1 MEKISEAE
9 ALALEE
15 KAEHRYA
22 NNNGVKIHYAL
33 YGTGPLVVF
42 LHGFPDYWL
51 TWRHQM
57 LVLSKFFRS
66 AALDMRGYNLSD
78 KPKGVENY
86 NINRLVGDAAA
97 VVADQGERSA
107 IIVGHDWGG
116 ATAWNIAMRRPELVE
131 KLAILNMPHPY
142 SLARELASN
151 PEQVKYSQYAR
162 NFMDPEFYKH
172 ISLVRL
178 GNWVRDPAAK
188 AKHLDA
194 MKRSDPQA
202 MLHYYQAN
210 YPREPYRVWESE
222 PVHVKMPTL
231 LIHGLKDKALASTG
245 LNGLWNWVD
254 ADLTITTIPGADH
267 FVQQDAADLV
277 SRTLLA
283 WLKR

>member
-1 MEKISEAE
+1 MEKISEAD
-9 ALALEE
+9 ALALED

-33 YGTGPLVVF
+33 YGSGPLVVF

-57 LVLSKFFRS
+57 LALAKSFRS
-66 AALDMRGYNLSD
+66 AALDMRGYNRSD

-86 NINRLVGDAAA
+86 NINRLVDDAAA
-97 VVADQGERSA
+97 VIAAEGEKSA
-107 IIVGHDWGG
+107 VIVGHDWGG

-142 SLARELASN
+142 SLARELATN

-162 NFMDPEFYKH
+162 NFMDPEFYKQ
-172 ISLVRL
+172 ISLERL

-188 AKHLDA
+188 AKHLEA
-194 MKRSDPQA
+194 MQRSDPQA

-210 YPREPYRVWESE
+210 YPREPYRAWNSE
-222 PVHVKMPTL
+222 PAHVKMPTL
-231 LIHGLKDKALASTG
+231 LIHGLKDKALAATG

>member
-9 ALALEE
+9 ALALDE

-33 YGTGPLVVF
+33 YGSGPLVVF

-57 LVLSKFFRS
+57 LALAKSFRS

-86 NINRLVGDAAA
+86 NINRLVDDAAA
-97 VVADQGERSA
+97 VIADQGEKSA

-142 SLARELASN
+142 SLARELATN
-151 PEQVKYSQYAR
+151 PDQVKYSQYAR
-162 NFMDPEFYKH
+162 NFMDPEFYKQ
-172 ISLVRL
+172 ISLERL
-178 GNWVRDPAAK
+178 GNWVSGAAAK
-188 AKHLDA
+188 AKHLEA

-210 YPREPYRVWESE
+210 YPREPYRVWDSE
-222 PVHVKMPTL
+222 PAHVKMPTL

>member
-33 YGTGPLVVF
+33 YGTGSLVVF

-57 LVLSKFFRS
+57 LALSKSFRS
-66 AALDMRGYNLSD
+66 AALDMRGYNQSD

-86 NINRLVGDAAA
+86 NINRLVDDAAA
-97 VVADQGERSA
+97 VIAAEGEKSA
-107 IIVGHDWGG
+107 VIVGHDWGG

-142 SLARELASN
+142 SLARELATN
-151 PEQVKYSQYAR
+151 PDQVKYSQYAR
-162 NFMDPEFYKH
+162 NFMDPEFYKQ
-172 ISLVRL
+172 ISPERL

-188 AKHLDA
+188 AKHLEA

-231 LIHGLKDKALASTG
+231 LIHGLKDKALAATG

>member
-9 ALALEE
+9 ALALED
-15 KAEHRYA
+15 KAEHRHA
-22 NNNGVKIHYAL
+22 DNNGVKIHYAL
-33 YGTGPLVVF
+33 YGSGPLVVF

-57 LVLSKFFRS
+57 LALAKSFRS
-66 AALDMRGYNLSD
+66 AALDMRGYNQSD

-86 NINRLVGDAAA
+86 NINRLVDDAAA
-97 VVADQGERSA
+97 VIAAEGEKRA
-107 IIVGHDWGG
+107 IVVGHDWGG
-116 ATAWNIAMRRPELVE
+116 ATAWNIAMRRPKLVE

-142 SLARELASN
+142 SLARELATN
-151 PEQVKYSQYAR
+151 AEQVKYSQYAR
-162 NFMDPEFYKH
+162 NFMDPEFYKQ
-172 ISLVRL
+172 ISLERL

-188 AKHLDA
+188 AKHLEA
-194 MKRSDPQA
+194 MKRSDPQT

-210 YPREPYRVWESE
+210 YPREPYRVWNSE
-222 PVHVKMPTL
+222 PVHVKVPTL

-245 LNGLWNWVD
+245 LNALWNWVD

-267 FVQQDAADLV
+267 FVQQDAANLV

-283 WLKR
+283 WLMR

>member
-1 MEKISEAE
+1 MQKISEADS
-9 ALALEE
+9 LALED

-33 YGTGPLVVF
+33 YGSGPLVVF

-57 LVLSKFFRS
+57 LALAKSFRA

-86 NINRLVGDAAA
+86 NINRLVDDAA
-97 VVADQGERSA
+97 VVIADQGEKSA
-107 IIVGHDWGG
+107 VVVGHDWGG
-116 ATAWNIAMRRPELVE
+116 ATAWNIAMRRPELVGR
-131 KLAILNMPHPY
+131 LAILNMPHPY
-142 SLARELASN
+142 SLARELATN

-162 NFMDPEFYKH
+162 NFMDPEFYKQ
-172 ISLVRL
+172 ISLERL

-188 AKHLDA
+188 AKHLEA
-194 MKRSDPQA
+194 MQRSDPQA

-210 YPREPYRVWESE
+210 YPREPYRVWNSE

-231 LIHGLKDKALASTG
+231 LIHGLKDKALAATG

>member
-1 MEKISEAE
+1 MSEAQ
-9 ALALEE
+9 ALALED

-33 YGTGPLVVF
+33 YGSGPLVVF

-57 LVLSKFFRS
+57 LALAKSFRS

-86 NINRLVGDAAA
+86 NINRLVDDAAA
-97 VVADQGERSA
+97 VIAAEGEKSA
-107 IIVGHDWGG
+107 VVVGHDWGG

-142 SLARELASN
+142 SLARELATN

-162 NFMDPEFYKH
+162 NFMDPEFYKQ
-172 ISLVRL
+172 ISLDRL

-188 AKHLDA
+188 AKHLEA
-194 MKRSDPQA
+194 MQRSDPQA

-210 YPREPYRVWESE
+210 YPREPYRVWNSE

>member
-1 MEKISEAE
+1 MQKISEADS
-9 ALALEE
+9 LALED

-33 YGTGPLVVF
+33 YGSGPLVVF

-57 LVLSKFFRS
+57 LALAKSFRA

-86 NINRLVGDAAA
+86 NINRLVDDAAA
-97 VVADQGERSA
+97 VIADQGEKSA
-107 IIVGHDWGG
+107 VVVGHDWGG
-116 ATAWNIAMRRPELVE
+116 ATAWNIAMRRPELVGR
-131 KLAILNMPHPY
+131 LAILNMPHPY
-142 SLARELASN
+142 SLSRELATN

-162 NFMDPEFYKH
+162 NFMDPEFYKQ
-172 ISLVRL
+172 ISLERL

-188 AKHLDA
+188 AKHLEA
-194 MKRSDPQA
+194 MQRSDPQA

-210 YPREPYRVWESE
+210 YPREPYRVWNSE
-222 PVHVKMPTL
+222 PAHVKMPTL
-231 LIHGLKDKALASTG
+231 LIHGLKDKALAATG

>member
-1 MEKISEAE
+1 MSEAQ
-9 ALALEE
+9 ALALED

-22 NNNGVKIHYAL
+22 NNDGVKIHYAL
-33 YGTGPLVVF
+33 YGAGPLVVF

-57 LVLSKFFRS
+57 LALAKSFRS

-86 NINRLVGDAAA
+86 NINRLVDDAAA
-97 VVADQGERSA
+97 VIAAEGEKRA
-107 IIVGHDWGG
+107 VVVGHDWGG

-142 SLARELASN
+142 SLARELATN
-151 PEQVKYSQYAR
+151 PAQVKYSQYAR
-162 NFMDPEFYKH
+162 NFMDPEFYKQ
-172 ISLVRL
+172 ISLERL

-188 AKHLDA
+188 AKHLEA
-194 MKRSDPQA
+194 MRRSDPQA

-210 YPREPYRVWESE
+210 YPREPYRVWNSE
-222 PVHVKMPTL
+222 PAHVKMPTL

>member
-1 MEKISEAE
+1 METIPDAD
-9 ALALEE
+9 ALALED
-15 KAEHRYA
+15 KVDHRFA
-22 NNNGVKIHYAL
+22 DNNGVKIHYAR
-33 YGTGPLVVF
+33 YGNGPLVVF

-57 LVLSKFFRS
+57 LALSKSFRA

-86 NINRLVGDAAA
+86 NINRLVDDAAA
-97 VVADQGERSA
+97 VIAAEGEKSA
-107 IIVGHDWGG
+107 VIVGHDWGG
-116 ATAWNIAMRRPELVE
+116 ATAWNLAMRRPELCE
-131 KLAILNMPHPY
+131 KLAVLNMPHPY
-142 SLARELASN
+142 SLARELATN
-151 PEQVKYSQYAR
+151 AEQVKYSQYAR
-162 NFMDPEFYKH
+162 NFMDPDFYKQ
-172 ISLVRL
+172 ISLERL

-188 AKHLDA
+188 VKHLEA

-210 YPREPYRVWESE
+210 YPREPYRIWNSE

-231 LIHGLKDKALASTG
+231 LIHGLKDKALAPTG

-254 ADLTITTIPGADH
+254 ADLTITTIPNADH
-267 FVQQDAADLV
+267 FVQQDAAELV

>member
-1 MEKISEAE
+1 MEKTAEAE
-9 ALALEE
+9 ALALDEA
-15 KAEHRYA
+15 AEHRYA
-22 NNNGVKIHYAL
+22 DNGGVKIHYA
-33 YGTGPLVVF
+33 GVGKGPLVVF

-57 LVLSKFFRS
+57 RALAKSFR
-66 AALDMRGYNLSD
+66 AVALDMRGYNLSD

-86 NINRLVGDAAA
+86 KIDHMVADAAA
-97 VVADQGERSA
+97 VIAAEGEKRA
-107 IIVGHDWGG
+107 VVVGHDWGG
-116 ATAWNIAMRRPELVE
+116 ATAWNIAMKRPEICE
-131 KLAILNMPHPY
+131 KLVVLNMPHPY
-142 SLARELASN
+142 SLARELATN

-162 NFMDPEFYKH
+162 NFMDPEFYKQ
-172 ISLVRL
+172 ISLERL
-178 GNWVRDPAAK
+178 GGWVSDPVAK
-188 AKHLDA
+188 AKHLEA

-210 YPREPYRVWESE
+210 YPREPYRVWNSE
-222 PVHVKMPTL
+222 PQHVGMPTL

>member
-1 MEKISEAE
+1 MSTEAE

-15 KAEHRYA
+15 AAEHRYA
-22 NNNGVKIHYAL
+22 DNNGVKIHYARI
-33 YGTGPLVVF
+33 GAGPLVVF

-57 LVLSKFFRS
+57 LALSKSFRA

-86 NINRLVGDAAA
+86 KIDHMVADAAA
-97 VVADQGERSA
+97 VIAAEGEKRA

-116 ATAWNIAMRRPELVE
+116 ATAWNIAMKRPEICERLVV
-131 KLAILNMPHPY
+131 LNMPHPY
-142 SLARELASN
+142 SLARELATN

-162 NFMDPEFYKH
+162 NFMDPEFYKQ
-172 ISLVRL
+172 ISLERL
-178 GNWVRDPAAK
+178 GGWVSDPAAK
-188 AKHLDA
+188 AKHLEA

-210 YPREPYRVWESE
+210 YPREPYRVWNSE
-222 PVHVKMPTL
+222 PEHVGMPTL

-254 ADLTITTIPGADH
+254 ADLTVTTIPGADH

-283 WLKR
+283 WLQR

>member
-1 MEKISEAE
+1 MQKISEADS
-9 ALALEE
+9 LALED

-33 YGTGPLVVF
+33 YGSGPLVVF

-57 LVLSKFFRS
+57 LALAKSFRA

-86 NINRLVGDAAA
+86 NINRLVDDAAA
-97 VVADQGERSA
+97 VIADQGEKSA
-107 IIVGHDWGG
+107 VVVGHDWGG
-116 ATAWNIAMRRPELVE
+116 ATAWNIAMRRPELVGR
-131 KLAILNMPHPY
+131 LAILNMPHPY
-142 SLARELASN
+142 SLARELATN

-162 NFMDPEFYKH
+162 NFMDPEFYRQ
-172 ISLVRL
+172 ISLERL

-188 AKHLDA
+188 AKHLEA
-194 MKRSDPQA
+194 MQRSDPQA

-210 YPREPYRVWESE
+210 YPREPYRVWNSE
-222 PVHVKMPTL
+222 PAHVKMPTL
-231 LIHGLKDKALASTG
+231 LIHGLKDKALAATG

>member
-1 MEKISEAE
+1 MSTEAE

-15 KAEHRYA
+15 AAEHRYA
-22 NNNGVKIHYAL
+22 DNNGVKIHYARI
-33 YGTGPLVVF
+33 GAGPLVVF

-57 LVLSKFFRS
+57 LALSKSFR
-66 AALDMRGYNLSD
+66 AVALDMRGYNLSD

-86 NINRLVGDAAA
+86 KIDHMVADAAA
-97 VVADQGERSA
+97 VIAAEGEKHA

-116 ATAWNIAMRRPELVE
+116 ATAWNVAMKQPELCERLVV
-131 KLAILNMPHPY
+131 LNMPHPY
-142 SLARELASN
+142 SLARELATN

-162 NFMDPEFYKH
+162 NFMDPEFYKQ
-172 ISLVRL
+172 ISLERL
-178 GNWVRDPAAK
+178 GGWVSDPAAK
-188 AKHLDA
+188 AKHLEA

-210 YPREPYRVWESE
+210 YPREPYRVWNSE
-222 PVHVKMPTL
+222 PEHVGMPTL

-245 LNGLWNWVD
+245 LNGLWNWID

-283 WLKR
+283 WLQR

>member
-9 ALALEE
+9 ARALDE

-33 YGTGPLVVF
+33 YGSGPLVVF

-57 LVLSKFFRS
+57 LALSKSFRS

-86 NINRLVGDAAA
+86 NINRLVEDAAA
-97 VVADQGERSA
+97 VIADQGEKSA
-107 IIVGHDWGG
+107 IVVGHDWGG

-142 SLARELASN
+142 SLARELATN
-151 PEQVKYSQYAR
+151 PDQVKYSQYAR
-162 NFMDPEFYKH
+162 NFMDPEFYKQ
-172 ISLVRL
+172 ISLERL

-188 AKHLDA
+188 AKHLEA

-210 YPREPYRVWESE
+210 YPREPYRVWDSE
-222 PVHVKMPTL
+222 PAHVKMPTL

>member
-1 MEKISEAE
+1 MEKISEAD
-9 ALALEE
+9 ALALED

-33 YGTGPLVVF
+33 YGSGPLVVF

-57 LVLSKFFRS
+57 LALAKSFRA

-86 NINRLVGDAAA
+86 NINRLVDDAAA
-97 VVADQGERSA
+97 VIDAEGEKSA
-107 IIVGHDWGG
+107 VVVGHDWGG
-116 ATAWNIAMRRPELVE
+116 ATAWNIAMRRPELVGR
-131 KLAILNMPHPY
+131 LAILNMPHPY
-142 SLARELASN
+142 SLARELATN

-162 NFMDPEFYKH
+162 NFMDPEFYKQ
-172 ISLVRL
+172 ISLDRL

-188 AKHLDA
+188 AKHLEA
-194 MKRSDPQA
+194 MQRSDPQA

-210 YPREPYRVWESE
+210 YPREPYRVWNSE
-222 PVHVKMPTL
+222 PAHVKMPTL
-231 LIHGLKDKALASTG
+231 LIHGLKDKALAATG